1 MIDFEI
7 IRSYIPLYTE
17 ALFLTVKIGWLGI
30 LAALVIGLS
39 GAAIR
44 HFNISILDKLVL
56 IYVEVFR
63 NTPLLVQLF
72 FIYFALP
79 KIGIK
84 MSAEKCGILGLGLI
98 GGAYMI
104 ETIRSGLESVA
115 AIQSESALS
124 LGMTKRQTF
133 VYIILPQAFTISF
146 PGIIANVIFLLK
158 ETSVFSTISLMDLMF
173 TAKDLI
179 GMYAKTVECLS
190 LLVIFYLIMLLP
202 VSIIGSALERRIRH
216 AEFGN

>member
-1 MIDFEI
+1 
-7 IRSYIPLYTE
+7 
-17 ALFLTVKIGWLGI
+17 
-30 LAALVIGLS
+30 
-39 GAAIR
+39 
-44 HFNISILDKLVL
+44 
-56 IYVEVFR
+56 
-63 NTPLLVQLF
+63 
-72 FIYFALP
+72 
-79 KIGIK
+79 
-84 MSAEKCGILGLGLI
+84 
-98 GGAYMI
+98 
-104 ETIRSGLESVA
+104 
-115 AIQSESALS
+115 
-124 LGMTKRQTF
+124 MTKRQTF

>member
-124 LGMTKRQTF
+124 LGMTKRQAF